1 MSVMG
6 FEPMSAGAQKDLS
19 THPLTLR
26 QQTDKFM
33 IIY

>member
-26 QQTDKFM
+26 QTDKFM